1 MSNWCFY
8 GLCVFVAVTFV
19 VAEVI
24 YGREVIL
31 LVRNKSAGPWKKT
44 LAIAVLVSDA
54 VRLVGIG
61 TWVGQEFLPCW
72 FVHSD
77 LYLTGVRSGLICGP
91 LLFPLMYLLA
101 TCVLP
106 ISPYF
111 PFVLLSAPA
120 AAASGVRAYT
130 LWHSPRRSWWKIALV
145 VWTTYL
151 PEALLLPVLASR

>member
-8 GLCVFVAVTFV
+8 GLCVFVAAAFV

-31 LVRNKSAGPWKKT
+31 PARDKSAGLWAKT
-44 LAIAVLVSDA
+44 FAVAVLVSDV
-54 VRLVGIG
+54 VRLGWIA
-61 TWVGQEFLPCW
+61 TLTCQELLPCW

-77 LYLTGVRSGLICGP
+77 LYLTGVLSGLIFGP
-91 LLFPLMYLLA
+91 LFCPLMYLWA
-101 TCVLP
+101 TCLLP

-111 PFVLLSAPA
+111 PLALMSAPA

-130 LWHSPRRSWWKIALV
+130 LWHSSRRSWWKIAFV

-151 PEALLLPVLASR
+151 PEALLFPVLASR

>member
-1 MSNWCFY
+1 MPNWCFY
-8 GLCVFVAVTFV
+8 GLCIFVATAFA
-19 VAEVI
+19 VAEAI

-31 LVRNKSAGPWKKT
+31 LARDKSAGPWVKT
-44 LAIAVLVSDA
+44 LAVAVLVSDV
-54 VRLVGIG
+54 VRLGWIATLVC
-61 TWVGQEFLPCW
+61 QELLPCW

-77 LYLTGVRSGLICGP
+77 LYLTGVRSGLTCGP

-130 LWHSPRRSWWKIALV
+130 LWHSPRRSWWKIALI

>member
-1 MSNWCFY
+1 MPTWCFY
-8 GLCVFVAVTFV
+8 GLCIFVAVAFV

-31 LVRNKSAGPWKKT
+31 LVRNKSAGPWAKT
-44 LAIAVLVSDA
+44 LAVAVLVSDV
-54 VRLVGIG
+54 VRFVGIG
-61 TWVGQEFLPCW
+61 TWVCQELLPCW

-77 LYLTGVRSGLICGP
+77 LYLTGVLSGLICGP
-91 LLFPLMYLLA
+91 LLFPLAYLLA

-111 PFVLLSAPA
+111 PFVLMSAPA
-120 AAASGVRAYT
+120 AAASCVRAYT
-130 LWHSPRRSWWKIALV
+130 LWHSSRRSWWKIAFV

-151 PEALLLPVLASR
+151 PEVLLFPVLASR

>member
-1 MSNWCFY
+1 MPTWCFY
-8 GLCVFVAVTFV
+8 GLCIFVAVAFA
-19 VAEVI
+19 VAEAI

-31 LVRNKSAGPWKKT
+31 LVRNKSAGPWAKT
-44 LAIAVLVSDA
+44 LAVAVLVSDV
-54 VRLVGIG
+54 VRFVGIG
-61 TWVGQEFLPCW
+61 TWVCQELLPCW

-77 LYLTGVRSGLICGP
+77 LYLTGVLSGLTCGP

-106 ISPYF
+106 VSPYF

-120 AAASGVRAYT
+120 VAASGVRAYT
-130 LWHSPRRSWWKIALV
+130 LWHSPRRSWWKIAFV

-151 PEALLLPVLASR
+151 PEVLLFPVLASR

>member
-1 MSNWCFY
+1 MPNWCFY
-8 GLCVFVAVTFV
+8 GLCIFVATAFA
-19 VAEVI
+19 VAEAI

-31 LVRNKSAGPWKKT
+31 LARGKSAGPWAKT
-44 LAIAVLVSDA
+44 LAVAVLVSDV
-54 VRLVGIG
+54 VRLGWIATLVC
-61 TWVGQEFLPCW
+61 QELLPCW

-77 LYLTGVRSGLICGP
+77 LYLTGVQSGLTFGP
-91 LLFPLMYLLA
+91 LIFPLMYLLA

-120 AAASGVRAYT
+120 AVASGVRAYT
-130 LWHSPRRSWWKIALV
+130 LWHSSRRLWWKIAII

-151 PEALLLPVLASR
+151 PEVLLFPVMASR

>member
-1 MSNWCFY
+1 MPNWCFY
-8 GLCVFVAVTFV
+8 GLCVFVAAAFV
-19 VAEVI
+19 VAEAI
-24 YGREVIL
+24 YGREVIF
-31 LVRNKSAGPWKKT
+31 LVRDKSAGPWAKT
-44 LAIAVLVSDA
+44 LAGAVLVSDV
-54 VRLVGIG
+54 VRLGWIATLVC
-61 TWVGQEFLPCW
+61 QELLPCW

-77 LYLTGVRSGLICGP
+77 LYLTGVRSGLTCGP

-106 ISPYF
+106 ISHYF
-111 PFVLLSAPA
+111 PFALMSAPA